1 MRHVV
6 ASVLLLLL
14 AACAQP
20 VSKEQLGQIKTIGVI
35 SAIGGELNFTTVGF
49 TVFGNDF
56 KQASIDAWG
65 IDEHVVATVT
75 EALRWRYDV
84 RPVTYRR
91 SAFTSQNMDTPVGWQ
106 GPFDK
111 RRTIQEVIRTEAQPQ
126 GLDAYVV
133 VTDFGSQFGTTNQGV
148 RGLGLVKGGGIGT
161 SRVGMHALYRV
172 IVVSGRDQKVIGQ
185 AQAESLPVTESSA
198 FLRGPSREVGMTLWS
213 DGLQAMSAAKQ
224 DELKAG
230 LRSLISRS
238 LLPTLHSVGLLN

>member
-1 MRHVV
+1 MRHTIVG
-6 ASVLLLLL
+6 LLLFVL

-20 VSKEQLGQIKTIGVI
+20 VSKEQLGQIKTVGVI
-35 SAIGGELNFTTVGF
+35 SAIGEDLNFTTVGF

-56 KQASIDAWG
+56 KQASIGSWG
-65 IDEHVVATVT
+65 IDDYVVAQVG
-75 EALRWRYDV
+75 EALRSRYDV

-148 RGLGLVKGGGIGT
+148 RGVGLVKGGGLGT
-161 SRVGMHALYRV
+161 SRVGLHVLYRV
-172 IVVSGRDQKVIGQ
+172 IVVSGHDQKVVGQ
-185 AQAESLPVTESSA
+185 ARAETLPGSESSV
-198 FLRGPSREVGMTLWS
+198 FLRGPSREVGMNLWA
-213 DGLQAMSAAKQ
+213 DGMQAMPASKQ
-224 DELKAG
+224 DEVKAG

-238 LLPTLHSVGLLN
+238 LPPTLQSVGLLN